1 MIARDLISKVVPPL
15 RPGDDADRA
24 LLWMDDF
31 KVSHLPV
38 VDGKSFIGLISEA
51 DIMDSNAP
59 GSTIG
64 ELDADFEKA
73 FVKDTQH
80 IYAVIRRLASTDL
93 TCIAVLDQDEQYVGC
108 ITLSD
113 LVVKFDELA
122 VINRPGGIVVI
133 HMKESNYSLAQLA
146 HIIESNGTSI
156 LSSYIGQ
163 QKGSGMI
170 DVTMKVDREDLGPT
184 IQSLERHGYEVTA
197 YFEEGTHLEDLKG
210 RYDELMRYINI

>member
-1 MIARDLISKVVPPL
+1 MTARELISKVVPPL

-24 LLWMDDF
+24 LLWMDEF

-38 VDGKSFIGLISEA
+38 VDGKVFLGLLSET

-59 GSTIG
+59 GSSIG
-64 ELDADFEKA
+64 ELDADLEKA
-73 FVKDTQH
+73 FVKDGQH

-93 TCIAVLDQDEQYVGC
+93 TCIAVLDNEDHYLGC

-122 VINRPGGIVVI
+122 VINRPGGIVVV
-133 HMKESNYSLAQLA
+133 HMKESDYSLAQLA

-156 LSSYIGQ
+156 LSSYIAQ
-163 QKGSGMI
+163 QKASGMI
-170 DVTMKVDREDLGPT
+170 DVTLKLDREDLSPT
-184 IQSLERHGYEVTA
+184 IQGLERHGYEVTA
-197 YFEEGTHLEDLKG
+197 YFEEGSHLTDLKG

>member
-15 RPGDDADRA
+15 RLGDDADRA

-51 DIMDSNAP
+51 EIMDSNTP

-64 ELDADFEKA
+64 ALDADLEKA

-93 TCIAVLDQDEQYVGC
+93 TCIAVLDNKEQYVGC

-133 HMKESNYSLAQLA
+133 HIKESDYSLAQLA

-163 QKGSGMI
+163 QKEAGMI
-170 DVTMKVDREDLGPT
+170 DVTMKVDREDLSPT

-197 YFEEGTHLEDLKG
+197 YFEEGSHLEDLKG